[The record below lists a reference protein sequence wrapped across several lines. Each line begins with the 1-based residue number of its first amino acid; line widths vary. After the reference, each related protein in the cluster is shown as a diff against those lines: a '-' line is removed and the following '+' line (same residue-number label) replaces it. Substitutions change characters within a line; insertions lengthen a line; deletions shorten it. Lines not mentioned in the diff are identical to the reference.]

1 MKIKQ
6 LLSVAVLS
14 AMSLT
19 AVAETCLSVVMR
31 TGERQQFILSEKPEV
46 TFDGGDLVIKCGDA
60 ETSIPRSGVS
70 HVEFVDPSGGVAD
83 MESDDM
89 VFSFT
94 DNSTVTVS
102 GRKVSAVSV
111 ADLRGAVVRQAV
123 ADSSGQVVIDVSSL
137 ATGVY
142 IVVIQNYQ
150 SVKILKK

>member
-6 LLSVAVLS
+6 LLAVAVLS
-14 AMSLT
+14 AASLS
-19 AVAETCLSVVMR
+19 AAAETCLSVVMQ

-46 TFDGGDLVIKCGDA
+46 TFDGGNLVIKCSDA
-60 ETSIPRSGVS
+60 ETAIPRSDVS
-70 HVEFVDPSGGVAD
+70 LIEFVDFSGGVAD
-83 MESDDM
+83 MAGDDM

-111 ADLRGAVVRQAV
+111 VDLRGTVLKQAV
-123 ADSSGQVVIDVSSL
+123 ADSSGQAVIDVASL
-137 ATGVY
+137 ASGVY